1 MPKTWKLQ
9 KGLGQKK
16 NLKNFYASF
25 AIKLN
30 GMTSKTKRIKA
41 TITLLLIFSFI
52 LLTDTVPYAL
62 ATEDS
67 WTTKASMQQAR
78 AGHGVAVLN
87 GKIYAIG
94 GYISRLEFV
103 NSTEEYDPE
112 TDMWTYKASMLTP
125 RSSFGIA
132 VCQKK
137 IYCIGG
143 VLINGSITGVNEVYD
158 PATDTWETKTSMPT
172 PRFGVEANTVNGK
185 IYLIGGQYTNA
196 NEVYDPATDSWT
208 TATPLPVEP
217 GPHQDEVSA
226 SVVIDDKIHVMGLA
240 GDGNFH
246 QIYNPET
253 DIWISGT
260 ISVPPYAAAAV
271 TSGVMAPKRI
281 YVFGINTLSWSLD
294 LPQFITTVYNPE
306 NYSRAD
312 FTSMPTG
319 RIKVGVAVVN
329 DIIYVIGG
337 NVPVFANSVVVSNV
351 NEQYTPIGYIP
362 EFPSWV
368 LLPLFLAASLAA
380 IICRNMLHRKPNQQS

>member
-1 MPKTWKLQ
+1 M
-9 KGLGQKK
+9 
-16 NLKNFYASF
+16 FYN
-25 AIKLN
+25 IK
-30 GMTSKTKRIKA
+30 KTKT
-41 TITLLLIFSFI
+41 TITLLLTLSII
-52 LLTDTVPYAL
+52 LLTFHVPL
-62 ATEDS
+62 AKVTEDS
-67 WTTKASMQQAR
+67 WTTKVPMQQAR
-78 AGHGVAVLN
+78 AGLGVAVVN

-94 GYISRLEFV
+94 GYISYLEFV
-103 NSTEEYDPE
+103 NSTEEYDPA
-112 TDMWTYKASMLTP
+112 TDMWFFKASMPTP

-132 VCQKK
+132 VYQNK

-143 VLINGSITGVNEVYD
+143 VIINGSITGVNEVYN
-158 PATDTWETKTSMPT
+158 PATDTWETKTSMPP

-196 NEVYDPATDSWT
+196 NEVYDPETDSWT

-217 GPHQDEVSA
+217 GPYQDEVSA

-246 QIYNPET
+246 QIYDPET
-253 DIWISGT
+253 DSWNSGT
-260 ISVPPYAAAAV
+260 ISVPPYAAAAA

-294 LPQFITTVYNPE
+294 LPQFITAVYNPE
-306 NYSRAD
+306 NYSRTD

-319 RIKVGVAVVN
+319 RIQVGVAVVN

-337 NVPVFANSVVVSNV
+337 NVPVFANHVAASNV

-362 EFPSWV
+362 EFPSWTI
-368 LLPLFLAASLAA
+368 LPLFLTATLVVA
-380 IICRNMLHRKPNQQS
+380 ICRKKLSKTSKPSFILGD

>member
-1 MPKTWKLQ
+1 VRKS
-9 KGLGQKK
+9 
-16 NLKNFYASF
+16 AS
-25 AIKLN
+25 
-30 GMTSKTKRIKA
+30 
-41 TITLLLIFSFI
+41 IFVI
-52 LLTDTVPYAL
+52 LLVFSLVLPAFSIPVVR
-62 ATEDS
+62 ATEDT
-67 WTTKASMQQAR
+67 WTKKAPMQQAR
-78 AGHGVAVLN
+78 AGHGVAVVN

-94 GYISRLEFV
+94 GCISRLEFV

-112 TDMWTYKASMLTP
+112 TDTWTYKASMPTP

-132 VCQKK
+132 VYQKK

-143 VLINGSITGVNEVYD
+143 VIINGSVTGVNEAYD

-196 NEVYDPATDSWT
+196 NEVYDPAMDSWI

-217 GPHQDEVSA
+217 GPYQDEVSA

-246 QIYNPET
+246 QIYDTET
-253 DIWISGT
+253 DTWNSGK

-294 LPQFITTVYNPE
+294 LPQFITTVYDPE

-319 RIKVGVAVVN
+319 RIQVGVAVVN

-337 NVPVFANSVVVSNV
+337 NVPVFANNVAASNV
-351 NEQYTPIGYIP
+351 NEQYTPIEYIP
-362 EFPSWV
+362 EFPSWII
-368 LLPLFLAASLAA
+368 LPLFLMTVLFAVVLKKHMRYLSAT
-380 IICRNMLHRKPNQQS
+380 

>member
-1 MPKTWKLQ
+1 MHSTTK
-9 KGLGQKK
+9 
-16 NLKNFYASF
+16 
-25 AIKLN
+25 
-30 GMTSKTKRIKA
+30 KTKR
-41 TITLLLIFSFI
+41 TITLLLTLSLI
-52 LLTDTVPYAL
+52 LLTFNVPL
-62 ATEDS
+62 AKATDDS
-67 WTTKASMQQAR
+67 WTTKAPMQQAR
-78 AGHGVAVLN
+78 AGHGVAVVN

-94 GYISRLEFV
+94 GYVSYHEFV
-103 NSTEEYDPE
+103 NSTEEYNPE
-112 TDMWTYKASMLTP
+112 TDTWTYKASIPTP

-132 VCQKK
+132 VYQNK

-143 VLINGSITGVNEVYD
+143 VIINGSITGVNEAYD

-208 TATPLPVEP
+208 TATSLPVEP
-217 GPHQDEVSA
+217 GPYQDEVSA

-246 QIYNPET
+246 QIYDPET
-253 DIWISGT
+253 ESWNSGT
-260 ISVPPYAAAAV
+260 ISVPPYAVAAA
-271 TSGVMAPKRI
+271 TSGVMAPERI
-281 YVFGINTLSWSLD
+281 YVFGINTLSWDLG

-319 RIKVGVAVVN
+319 RIQVGVAVVN

-337 NVPVFANSVVVSNV
+337 KVPIFANNVAISNV

-362 EFPSWV
+362 EFPSWII
-368 LLPLFLAASLAA
+368 LPLFLVTVLFAVALKKRIRYRSAT
-380 IICRNMLHRKPNQQS
+380 